1 MPPGNQAHSLVAGEP
16 TCYSYWSQRA
26 ITRESMLHNKWSH
39 VIQPRS
45 LVPQWRPNQPNK
57 LKKLRRSYGKREGEK
72 KCSDVIWRCKGFHAK
87 EDLTLE
93 MSGDLRLILLFL
105 CNGNMGN
112 LMDLSKPQCLLSKN
126 AFNVTYLAVLIWR
139 LGKIT
144 QSKIHQNCKAAA
156 EVVAILLLLWFVYTL
171 SIFLKQGC
179 VLTSSVKYLQESI
192 WELKVGSDIPI
203 WKRLSRRFWCA
214 ALVKNRKVYTLLSSL
229 RRAGSECVITAM
241 N

>member
-45 LVPQWRPNQPNK
+45 LAPQWRPNQPNK

-144 QSKIHQNCKAAA
+144 QSKIHQNLQSSCWSCCHSAFIVVCIHFINFSKTGLCINILSEISSRIHLSVEGGLRHTYLEKA
-156 EVVAILLLLWFVYTL
+156 I
-171 SIFLKQGC
+171 
-179 VLTSSVKYLQESI
+179 
-192 WELKVGSDIPI
+192 
-203 WKRLSRRFWCA
+203 
-214 ALVKNRKVYTLLSSL
+214 
-229 RRAGSECVITAM
+229 
-241 N
+241 